1 MYICISNIYLFYT
14 CIYNV
19 QFRPYSTNSK
29 SQMPIRIRSRQPF
42 GVRCCQ
48 LTSEQQQASRAEPGS
63 TKCFVCGTTSGTT
76 SERRPDARATL
87 QPCTAP
93 QGLAAKLSSKRHHHL
108 LACGCAGLMLAF
120 IHGKMNFW
128 IWKII
133 FWNCDGACACDHFQI
148 FGAAHQSAPAP
159 SAREEAAKH
168 APNYM
173 HVELC
178 LERHQND
185 VQL

>member
-76 SERRPDARATL
+76 SKRRPNARTTL

-93 QGLAAKLSSKRHHHL
+93 QGLAAKLSSKRHHLCWPNASFHPWKNEF
-108 LACGCAGLMLAF
+108 G
-120 IHGKMNFW
+120 

-133 FWNCDGACACDHFQI
+133 FWNCDGACACGHFQI
-148 FGAAHQSAPAP
+148 FGAAHRSAPAP

-173 HVELC
+173 HVERC
-178 LERHQND
+178 LERRQKD
-185 VQL
+185 GQL